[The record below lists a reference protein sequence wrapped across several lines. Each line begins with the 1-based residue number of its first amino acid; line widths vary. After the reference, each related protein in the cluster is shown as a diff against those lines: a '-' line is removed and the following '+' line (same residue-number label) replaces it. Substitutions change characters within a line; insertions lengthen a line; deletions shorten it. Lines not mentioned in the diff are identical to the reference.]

1 MKDRVP
7 AEHGG
12 AGVEVAR
19 AGLPSAF
26 GWPDALDLLARA
38 GAGSVFLYAGVVK
51 AMDRQA
57 MVLAVH
63 GYRLAPKALEKPIAT
78 GLPWLEIA
86 LGAFLLLG
94 LFTRFAGGGVA
105 LLSLVF
111 VVAMAQAKARGL
123 AIDCGC
129 FGGNGT
135 GTGVTWFDLIRDVP
149 LLAAGAFLAWRVRGP
164 FRLDRFLSEE

>member
-1 MKDRVP
+1 MPARQAAAGEDEPRTRV
-7 AEHGG
+7 
-12 AGVEVAR
+12 
-19 AGLPSAF
+19 LPAF

-63 GYRLAPKALEKPIAT
+63 GYRLAPSALEKPIAT

-129 FGGNGT
+129 FGGSGT

-149 LLAAGAFLAWRVRGP
+149 LFAAGAFLAWRVRGP

>member
-86 LGAFLLLG
+86 LGA
-94 LFTRFAGGGVA
+94 GVA
-105 LLSLVF
+105 PALISVNGSVKERCGTFTLS
-111 VVAMAQAKARGL
+111 
-123 AIDCGC
+123 
-129 FGGNGT
+129 GGP
-135 GTGVTWFDLIRDVP
+135 DDV
-149 LLAAGAFLAWRVRGP
+149 
-164 FRLDRFLSEE
+164 

>member
-1 MKDRVP
+1 MD
-7 AEHGG
+7 
-12 AGVEVAR
+12 VAR
-19 AGLPSAF
+19 AGIASAF
-26 GWPDALDLLARA
+26 GWLDALDLLARA

-63 GYRLAPKALEKPIAT
+63 GYRLAPAALEKPIAT

-105 LLSLVF
+105 LLSVVF
-111 VVAMAQAKARGL
+111 VVAMAQAKVRGL

-129 FGGNGT
+129 FGGNGA
-135 GTGVTWFDLIRDVP
+135 GAGVTWFDLIRDIP
-149 LLAAGAFLAWRVRGP
+149 LVAAGAFLAWRARGP
-164 FRLDRFLSEE
+164 FRLDQFLSEE